1 MIKNILFSFN
11 SYGQRKKGVSKGPR
25 KIYDFVK
32 NENSI
37 TKQSKRTIQIFN
49 SNDLFKNLKS
59 IYNSNDLIKGK
70 RINIGGDHS
79 MTIATG
85 AHTLNNYK
93 EPKFLWFDAHADINN
108 YENSPTK
115 NYHGMVLSYL
125 SGISNNKRFDFIKK
139 KLNLD
144 NLMYIGLR
152 DIDPYEKTIIEKY
165 NIKVLTVND
174 INYNK
179 EVAIDKI
186 KNFIKDSPVHLSFD
200 VDSMDPKYIDSTGT
214 LVERG
219 LYTFQTKEVLKE
231 VLKKNVVNI
240 DICELNLE
248 IGDEEKSLENIL
260 ELWGDV
266 ITKS

>member
-11 SYGQRKKGVSKGPR
+11 SYGQRKKGVSTGPK

-32 NENSI
+32 NENLK
-37 TKQSKRTIQIFN
+37 TKQSKRTIQIFDN
-49 SNDLFKNLKS
+49 NDLFKNLKT

-93 EPKFLWFDAHADINN
+93 DPKFLWFDAHADIND
-108 YENSPTK
+108 YKNSPSK

-125 SGISNNKRFDFIKK
+125 SGISFNKRFSFIKK
-139 KLNLD
+139 NLD
-144 NLMYIGLR
+144 LNNLMYIGLR
-152 DIDPYEKTIIEKY
+152 DIDPYEKTIIDKY

-186 KNFIKDSPVHLSFD
+186 KNFLKDSPVHLSFD

-248 IGDEEKSLENIL
+248 IGDEEKSLKNTL

-266 ITKS
+266 ITNS